1 MLDVVGIDHNGDL
14 LLVYPDQPELRIMLP
29 VEHLDGTAPGVGD
42 RLLARLVPA
51 GEDAFEARPLRVLP
65 RQPRE
70 VTGIVEDGAGGWVR
84 VVRFH
89 GTPVE
94 GTNKVLVLEVLLQ
107 SAEKSNLAIT
117 TPEIDF

>member
-1 MLDVVGIDHNGDL
+1 MNMTQSLIAHMSQKLSLG
-14 LLVYPDQPELRIMLP
+14 
-29 VEHLDGTAPGVGD
+29 GVKD
-42 RLLARLVPA
+42 I
-51 GEDAFEARPLRVLP
+51 
-65 RQPRE
+65 E

-107 SAEKSNLAIT
+107 SAEKSDLAIT